1 VREDG
6 IVAVRSAQ
14 EPDGLRLAAA
24 LRDAYREATVVLTRA
39 LSHNRLSQLEY
50 HLLLDL
56 AGSGDG
62 LGQSQLTDH
71 LQAPKTRVSIMVRAL
86 ERRGL
91 VEPFRPDHDRRQ
103 VRVRL
108 TPEGRERLET
118 AQLAVRHAMCELVA
132 GFPQGQLVV
141 LLEGALRTYLGLDVT
156 VTMGPKQLAPRS
168 ATAARRSAAAPRPLR
183 TGRRP

>member
-1 VREDG
+1 MG
-6 IVAVRSAQ
+6 LMAVSSAE

-24 LRDAYREATVVLTRA
+24 LRRAYREATVALTRA
-39 LSHNRLSQLEY
+39 LIHNRLSQLEY

-62 LGQSQLTDH
+62 LGQSQLADH
-71 LQAPKTRVSIMVRAL
+71 LQAPKTRVSILVRAL

-108 TPEGRERLET
+108 TPEGRARLET
-118 AQLAVRHAMCELVA
+118 AQLAVRQAMCELVA
-132 GFPQGQLVV
+132 GFPHDQLVV

-156 VTMGPKQLAPRS
+156 ITMGPGRS
-168 ATAARRSAAAPRPLR
+168 APRPPTTVRRPAAAARARPAR
-183 TGRRP
+183 TGRPT